1 MHRHSGCF
9 YYFYSKLPSMKKLLL
24 ILFVNVIAWQT
35 GSAQTKS
42 DLYLICNSL
51 PIDSVTEGVG
61 RYEDIRNDNDSI
73 YDHRPISFLMVSRSK
88 DIRIW
93 FDHYCFNTNERR
105 KIVAIDRTDQLKII
119 YKPRSFLKT
128 IEQAKP
134 IRLEDRLEAFEINE
148 EAWLW
153 AKTLAGKILYL
164 LDRNCP
170 VNSAENGYGPTIKLI
185 QVNLGS
191 TNKREQELFFHEI
204 HNRFLP

>member
-1 MHRHSGCF
+1 
-9 YYFYSKLPSMKKLLL
+9 MKKLLL

-35 GSAQTKS
+35 GPAQTKS

-61 RYEDIRNDNDSI
+61 RYEDIRDDNDSI

-128 IEQAKP
+128 IEQAKTDPAGRPTGSFRNKRRSLAMGENAGRKNTVP
-134 IRLEDRLEAFEINE
+134 IRPERPGQFGRK
-148 EAWLW
+148 WL
-153 AKTLAGKILYL
+153 
-164 LDRNCP
+164 R
-170 VNSAENGYGPTIKLI
+170 PTIKLI

>member
-1 MHRHSGCF
+1 MANG
-9 YYFYSKLPSMKKLLL
+9 
-24 ILFVNVIAWQT
+24 T
-35 GSAQTKS
+35 GSDKKS

-134 IRLEDRLEAFEINE
+134 IRLEDRLDFEINE
-148 EAWLW
+148 EAWLGRKRW
-153 AKTLAGKILYL
+153 PEKYCTY
-164 LDRNCP
+164 
-170 VNSAENGYGPTIKLI
+170 
-185 QVNLGS
+185 S
-191 TNKREQELFFHEI
+191 TGTTRSIRPKMATARQSS
-204 HNRFLP
+204 